1 MSGAPVQR
9 VNEQTRY
16 VRVTGVTHGGFIEF
30 QFAIGDPSLYL
41 EMILPPHAYAEFC
54 LTQRAVTLSGAQ
66 ARRVDDEQRK
76 WVWGD
81 ERETESATG
90 RCEELNSK

>member
-41 EMILPPHAYAEFC
+41 AMILPPHAYEEFC
-54 LTQRAVTLSGAQ
+54 RAQRAVTLSGAQ

-76 WVWGD
+76 WAWGD
-81 ERETESATG
+81 ERETETATAHS
-90 RCEELNSK
+90 EELNSK

>member
-16 VRVTGVTHGGFIEF
+16 VRVTGVTRGGFIEF

-41 EMILPPHAYAEFC
+41 AMILPPHAYAEFC

-66 ARRVDDEQRK
+66 AHRVDAEQRK
-76 WVWGD
+76 WVGGD
-81 ERETESATG
+81 ERETDSATG
-90 RCEELNSK
+90 CCEELNSK